1 MYSNPA
7 YYALLLLS
15 FITFSSYIYSVYKN
29 NKIKIEFV
37 DTSVIDNNAY
47 WVYNNKLYYGS
58 PILNST
64 DDITRLKIKLYW
76 KCTCNGNC
84 CNEKCKFSNYEYK
97 LECCDNHY

>member
-47 WVYNNKLYYGS
+47 WVYNNKLYYAKVDKNT
-58 PILNST
+58 LNNKTISEVDT
-64 DDITRLKIKLYW
+64 FGMQAAEAYKIFKDTKW
-76 KCTCNGNC
+76 
-84 CNEKCKFSNYEYK
+84 
-97 LECCDNHY
+97 

>member
-29 NKIKIEFV
+29 NKIKVEFV

-47 WVYNNKLYYGS
+47 WVYNNKLYYAK
-58 PILNST
+58 LDKETLDNNSIAEIDT
-64 DDITRLKIKLYW
+64 FGMKAS
-76 KCTCNGNC
+76 
-84 CNEKCKFSNYEYK
+84 EAYK
-97 LECCDNHY
+97 VVRNNRW